1 MRIEYHRTLLADR
14 VRIAAFEC
22 ALRKLIRPGETV
34 VADIGAGTG
43 ILGLLASRL
52 GAKDIFLYESAAVAG
67 VAQAILKKNRAR
79 NCHLMPFSSIEI
91 DDPPRVDLIV
101 SETLGNYALEED
113 IVTTMNDALK
123 RHLKPG
129 GTVIPAGI
137 VQYVAPV
144 VDRRVD
150 DELSIWQ
157 QIGGLLDFSPA
168 EELSRNNV
176 YVRCVKKSELFGG
189 MSGAKVWDE
198 LDLTKANKVSRKGVA
213 RWVLQQDLRVYG
225 FAVWWE
231 AQLAPDVMLSTA
243 PWAPHTHWE
252 QLYFP
257 ISKAIDTNKGDTVQI
272 LIRSRSGPETGTH
285 LAWTVSVEDKSGRI
299 KLRYAHDLDRG
310 YLP

>member
-14 VRIAAFEC
+14 VRNESFER

-43 ILGLLASRL
+43 FLGLLASRL
-52 GAKDIFLYESAAVAG
+52 GAKEVFLYECAAVAS

-79 NCHLMPFSSIEI
+79 NCHLMPFSSVEI

-129 GTVIPAGI
+129 GTVVPTGI
-137 VQYVAPV
+137 VQFVAPV

-150 DELSIWQ
+150 DELSVWQ
-157 QIGGLLDFSPA
+157 QVGNGLDFSPA
-168 EELSRNNV
+168 EVMSRNNV
-176 YVRCVKKSELFGG
+176 YVRCVQPTALLGG
-189 MSGAKVWDE
+189 MSGAKVWDQ
-198 LDLTKANKVSRKGVA
+198 LDLTKPNKVHRKGVS
-213 RWVLQQDLRVYG
+213 RWVVRENVRVYG

-231 AQLAPDVMLSTA
+231 AQLVSDVILSTA
-243 PWAPHTHWE
+243 PSAPQTHWE

-257 ISKAIDTNKGDTVQI
+257 ISEAIDANEGEI
-272 LIRSRSGPETGTH
+272 IEISIRSRSSPETGTH
-285 LAWTVSVEDKSGRI
+285 LAWTVSVEDRSGRI
-299 KLRYAHDLDRG
+299 RLRHVHDLDRG